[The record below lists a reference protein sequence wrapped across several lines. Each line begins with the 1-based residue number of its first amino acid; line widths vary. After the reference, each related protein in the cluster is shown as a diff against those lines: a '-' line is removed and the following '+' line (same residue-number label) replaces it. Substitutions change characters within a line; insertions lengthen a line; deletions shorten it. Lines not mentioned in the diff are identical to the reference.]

1 MTASLRYRL
10 LPLLSVLVLLALWQ
24 GLVMGLAL
32 RPFVLPAPSLIVH
45 TLLHD
50 RALLDAAALVT
61 LRTTLQELGLAAF
74 GGLGLALLFA
84 QSPGIGR
91 ALFPIAVILQV
102 TPIIAIAPL
111 LLIYLSTHAA
121 VLLAAFLVAFFPLL
135 AACVQGLGAVDPG
148 LADLFALSGA
158 SRWQEL
164 RLLRLPTMLPW
175 FLGGLRVAGG
185 LALIGAIVAELA
197 AGASGAGS
205 GLATVIVESGF
216 QLNIPR
222 MYAALVIISAMGIGL
237 FAITTWL
244 ARWLLRHRPEGRQQ
258 SWA

>member
-1 MTASLRYRL
+1 MKRL
-10 LPLLSVLVLLALWQ
+10 GPHLLTPIISFVVLLTLWQ
-24 GLVMGLAL
+24 GLVMALAL
-32 RPFVLPAPSLIVH
+32 KPFVLPAPSLIFQ

-50 RALLDAAALVT
+50 RHLLGASALVT
-61 LRTTLQELGLAAF
+61 LRTTLEALGLATLGAV
-74 GGLGLALLFA
+74 GLALLFS
-84 QSPGIGR
+84 QSPGLAR
-91 ALFPIAVILQV
+91 ALFPIAVIIQV

-135 AACVQGLGAVDPG
+135 AASAQGLGAVDPG

-164 RLLRLPTMLPW
+164 WLLRLPTMLPW
-175 FLGGLRVAGG
+175 FLGGFRVAGG

-205 GLATVIVESGF
+205 GLATVIVVSGF

-222 MYAALVIISAMGIGL
+222 MYAALVLISLMGIAL
-237 FAITTWL
+237 FSATSLL